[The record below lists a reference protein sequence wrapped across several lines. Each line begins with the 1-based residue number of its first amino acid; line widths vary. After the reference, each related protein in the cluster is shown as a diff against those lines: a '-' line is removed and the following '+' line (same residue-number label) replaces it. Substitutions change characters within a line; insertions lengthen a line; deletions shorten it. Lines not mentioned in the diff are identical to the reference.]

1 MNTAEMIAK
10 MRQIEDAVPPELNE
24 IVKFAGVYLHEE
36 GLRTNRYCIY
46 DEYEKPGFLKITFNP
61 ETGEITAADMN
72 VNFPS
77 RIGFNRSP
85 IELRLLVNH
94 VFQYLPGPEPGTERA
109 DQLDA
114 SPDLEA
120 ENC

>member
-1 MNTAEMIAK
+1 MDTAGMIAK
-10 MRQIEDAVPPELNE
+10 MRQIEDAVPPELE
-24 IVKFAGVYLHEE
+24 KIVKFSAVYLHEE

-46 DEYEKPGFLKITFNP
+46 DEDEEPGFLKITFDP
-61 ETGEITAADMN
+61 ETKEIKSAEMDM
-72 VNFPS
+72 NFPS

-85 IELRLLVNH
+85 IELRLVVNH

-114 SPDLEA
+114 SPLIES